1 MFTNAKSHL
10 RRISHL
16 RKREQVSRIRLWQVQ
31 DVELV
36 RKVGQGA
43 FGVVYH
49 ARVHQTD
56 YACKSGPQNCTN
68 HVLFFKQERLF

>member
-1 MFTNAKSHL
+1 MTAGTCHC
-10 RRISHL
+10 
-16 RKREQVSRIRLWQVQ
+16 QVQ

-68 HVLFFKQERLF
+68 HGFVLNASFDTPGYPGYPPGMVPVCISTA

>member
-1 MFTNAKSHL
+1 MVIPVQSL
-10 RRISHL
+10 QRIQGGIPDQSVTAGTCHC
-16 RKREQVSRIRLWQVQ
+16 QVQ

-68 HVLFFKQERLF
+68 HVFFF